1 MERTRTK
8 KLKVTRE
15 KFVAIKTLHAAK
27 VKIKDICSIMGFSNA
42 TIQNVAHCN
51 TYDDYIKLLDV
62 LYAKKQESIK
72 RNAAQKQASLTG
84 IVYAVPSKSRT
95 LELLPE
101 TPSETATARIERKID
116 TLQKTLDD
124 IVALQSQRKWFR

>member
-1 MERTRTK
+1 MERQRTK

-15 KFVAIKTLHAAK
+15 KFVAIKTLHTAK
-27 VKIKDICSIMGFSNA
+27 VKIKDICSIMGVSNA

-62 LYAKKQESIK
+62 LYARKLESIK
-72 RNAAQKQASLTG
+72 RNSEKQQTLLGATYSEPLIQTVTASVTQ
-84 IVYAVPSKSRT
+84 
-95 LELLPE
+95 
-101 TPSETATARIERKID
+101 TPSETTSARIERKID

-124 IVALQSQRKWFR
+124 MFALQNQKKWFR